1 MQKQKE
7 WMQNPIWVGSGMK
20 ENKLDT
26 RLDPRLNLQDT
37 YNLLLYLYFYS
48 CTYTLVLI
56 LAVWAIYPSRWTI
69 WGHKSRPDFS
79 PDMWFSAKWVQYYLL
94 TVFRILKRYYDQIF
108 LIYSSFIDFGPFW
121 TVLGPFSKIAHNSG
135 RENAIDMKS
144 SLK

>member
-1 MQKQKE
+1 MKIFSTMAQHGVLCE
-7 WMQNPIWVGSGMK
+7 CNLAIWDYYNMK
-20 ENKLDT
+20 SFQNKLDT

-37 YNLLLYLYFYS
+37 YNLLFYS

-79 PDMWFSAKWVQYYLL
+79 PDMWFSAKWVKYYLL
-94 TVFRILKRYYDQIF
+94 TVFRTLKRYYDQIF

-121 TVLGPFSKIAHNSG
+121 TILDRFGPVF
-135 RENAIDMKS
+135 
-144 SLK
+144 